1 MDIKIYFKP
10 YHFDENVPINTSK
23 DYVVW
28 ADGAIILKT
37 NNLQTA
43 EKEYTKQC
51 KKYYDDV
58 HGEYGVGKHIIHGG
72 VIKTL
77 GEEI

>member
-1 MDIKIYFKP
+1 M
-10 YHFDENVPINTSK
+10 
-23 DYVVW
+23 VW
-28 ADGAIILKT
+28 ADGAIVLKT

-58 HGEYGVGKHIIHGG
+58 HGEYVVGKHIISGG